1 MQTWQLDS
9 LEVEPHHPKILSS
22 TDDART
28 ILIRLPAGERLEDHQ
43 VHERALLVVVSGE
56 AEITPEAGE
65 SAAGGPGLTIE
76 FAPGERH
83 EVLARSEVRLLLVLT
98 PWPGAGHAGA
108 MTLDD
113 KAGVRQRAAARNAN
127 PGEAT

>member
-1 MQTWQLDS
+1 METWQLDS

-28 ILIRLPAGERLEDHQ
+28 IVIRLPAGERLEDHQ

-56 AEITPEAGE
+56 VEVKTDGGGDI
-65 SAAGGPGLTIE
+65 AGGPGLMIE
-76 FAPGERH
+76 FDPGERH
-83 EVLARSEVRLLLVLT
+83 EVLARSEARLLLVLT

-113 KAGVRQRAAARNAN
+113 KAGVRERAAARNAN
-127 PGEAT
+127 PG